1 MELTTSNKVSVGKTK
16 SVDVCQH
23 GTFER
28 QMCLQLPEER
38 PFLRRST
45 SPTIVLPGEDDHS
58 LGSSISPSNSNS
70 PGASRRSSSSR
81 KNSGSRKNSFVSCL
95 SPNVSPPLSPEYSP
109 STDTKNNFLS
119 PTNTFNLPKSKV
131 KLLKKTA
138 SVKQLYLSVLQAL
151 RTISGTKDDIMP
163 ELTKTFFEK
172 VLRDFEQNQ
181 TLQVTKVKVK
191 DGKEFGRHFCSEV
204 HAVEVTVKL
213 KDASKEFVETYQLI
227 IKSQPLSE
235 DARKFLQP
243 NHTFEKE
250 VQMYSTVFVDM
261 ANFVKK
267 QGVIPFDYHESEIV
281 DIPKCFYARWSADSQ
296 VKDDMIVMENLIP
309 KGFVFIAHGDM
320 EINKLH
326 VNLAI
331 REIAKFHAISFCMK
345 NGSNQYL
352 IDKYRL
358 LAKDSLYRKDTYEF
372 TNRTLTPVM
381 ASLAELIRSTPL
393 YSDNYE
399 WFIELAK
406 NFHWIQTRMVEPT
419 DKFGVICHGDLWW
432 SNILFRYESDEN
444 QDKEESISAR
454 PREVKFIDFQSARI
468 SSLVTDIL
476 AFTFTSLSSTL
487 RREHIYQ
494 LLEVRLFFQRPIEYS
509 ELNLN
514 LKSNFLNTSPQWN
527 AYIIKKD
534 KRIFL

>member
-1 MELTTSNKVSVGKTK
+1 MEELTTHKLSTGKTQ
-16 SVDVCQH
+16 SIDVCH
-23 GTFER
+23 PATIER
-28 QMCLQLPEER
+28 QMCLQLPDER

-45 SPTIVLPGEDDHS
+45 SPTIVLPGEDDLS
-58 LGSSISPSNSNS
+58 GSSISPSNSIS
-70 PGASRRSSSSR
+70 PCVSRRSSASR
-81 KNSGSRKNSFVSCL
+81 KSSPSRKNSFVSCL
-95 SPNVSPPLSPEYSP
+95 SPNLSPPTSPEYP
-109 STDTKNNFLS
+109 PTAETKSNFLS
-119 PTNTFNLPKSKV
+119 PTNTFSLPKSKV

-151 RTISGTKDDIMP
+151 RSISGAKDDMMP

-172 VLRDFEQNQ
+172 ILRDFEHNQ

-204 HAVEVTVKL
+204 HAVEVTVRA
-213 KDASKEFVETYQLI
+213 KDASKESVETYELI

-267 QGVIPFDYHESEIV
+267 RGVIPINYHESEIV
-281 DIPKCFYARWSADSQ
+281 DIPKCFYTKWSADSQ
-296 VKDDMIVMENLIP
+296 VKDDMIIMENLIP
-309 KGFVFIAHGDM
+309 KGFVFIENGDL

-345 NGSNQYL
+345 EGNVQML
-352 IDKYRL
+352 IEKYGL

-372 TNRTLTPVM
+372 TNRTLTPIM
-381 ASLAELIRSTPL
+381 ASLAELIRSEPL

-399 WFIELAK
+399 WFVELAK

-432 SNILFRYESDEN
+432 SNILFRYEPELN
-444 QDKEESISAR
+444 TEEEEPNCLK

-487 RREHIYQ
+487 RREHLYQ
-494 LLEVRLFFQRPIEYS
+494 LLEVI
-509 ELNLN
+509 
-514 LKSNFLNTSPQWN
+514 
-527 AYIIKKD
+527 
-534 KRIFL
+534 